1 MRSHC
6 QRRQIVL
13 YFYWMFKDVQ
23 QLKISELEN
32 EVARLKAK
40 QVEMES
46 DVHNLQDRLHDL
58 ESQQEQ
64 GMNAYRGQK
73 TFSAWERL
81 VTKRKAYHAYQTK
94 LSELKALPQKIA
106 ALHSQ
111 IEIAKIEAA
120 DQIASSGIIEQIEAA
135 QNQVSTVSRATTL
148 AQLGIA
154 PVDAMTMLEDN
165 GITPV
170 LDESDRTIFERPRN
184 YRTTD
189 DLIAVHKM
197 DLMPTDNR
205 LSTAAEAKVKKTE
218 KITLDGQEYE
228 YSYLLERN
236 TMHVSLNDEVSSH
249 GGGNWD
255 NCHYTVLQP
264 LGEIAKSQI
273 GSMLPND
280 TYTRG
285 GIGLTENAWILC
297 PAAEVETV
305 KELNPNVHV
314 LGYQAENSK
323 GLAAPFL
330 SQLGYRA
337 ESVGQW
343 GWQDQESQQEFA
355 DVAKRANLQ
364 MVQHDSSTD
373 VEDEDFQIA
382 ANKAI
387 ALIKMLRD
395 ENLIQ
400 TPQDYLRLKPQL
412 EQQAVLSVYLN
423 KILALSQV
431 HDEIANDYRN
441 YDAVV
446 AKKQNV
452 KAFSDKMSR
461 AGMPLSAD
469 EIMTL
474 RTRYQDQLEGT
485 NNARYYSAGKEL
497 TNNDLVARVL
507 VNSAIRSRTIETE
520 RSL

>member
-1 MRSHC
+1 
-6 QRRQIVL
+6 
-13 YFYWMFKDVQ
+13 MFKDVQ
-23 QLKISELEN
+23 KLKIAELEN
-32 EVARLKAK
+32 EIARLEDKK
-40 QVEMES
+40 TEIES
-46 DVHNLQDRLHDL
+46 DVTNLQDKLHDL
-58 ESQQEQ
+58 EFQKEQ
-64 GMNAYRGQK
+64 GLSEYHGKKN
-73 TFSAWERL
+73 FSAWERL
-81 VTKRKAYHAYQTK
+81 VTQRKAYRTYQTK

-111 IEIAKIEAA
+111 IEIAKIQAA
-120 DQIASSGIIEQIEAA
+120 DKIASSGIIEQIEAV
-135 QNQVSTVSRATTL
+135 QDQMSTVSRATTL

-154 PVDAMTMLEDN
+154 PVDAMTMLENN

-197 DLMPTDNR
+197 DVMPTGSR

-218 KITLDGQEYE
+218 KITLDGQEYT
-228 YSYLLERN
+228 YSYELQRN
-236 TMHVSLNDEVSSH
+236 TMHVSMNDEVSSH

-264 LGEIAKSQI
+264 FGEIAKSQI
-273 GSMLPND
+273 GSMVPND

-305 KELNPNVHV
+305 KDLNPQVHV
-314 LGYQAENSK
+314 LGYQGANAK

-343 GWQDQESQQEFA
+343 GWADQESQQQFH
-355 DVAKRANLQ
+355 DVMQRANL
-364 MVQHDSSTD
+364 MAVQHDNSTD
-373 VEDEDFQIA
+373 AEDEEFQIA
-382 ANKAI
+382 ANKVI
-387 ALIKMLRD
+387 GLIKMLRD
-395 ENLIQ
+395 QNLIQ
-400 TPQDYLRLKPQL
+400 TPADFLRLQPQL
-412 EQQAVLSVYLN
+412 EKQADLSLLLG
-423 KILALSQV
+423 KILETSQV
-431 HDEIANDYRN
+431 EQTIRNDYRN
-441 YDAVV
+441 ADAVV
-446 AKKQNV
+446 SKGQNV
-452 KAFSDKMSR
+452 RAFSAKMER
-461 AGMPLSAD
+461 AGMPLTAED
-469 EIMTL
+469 IMVL
-474 RTRYQDQLEGT
+474 KTRYEDQVENT
-485 NNARYYSAGKEL
+485 NHAKYYGAGKEL
-497 TNNDLVARVL
+497 TSIDLVTRVL